1 MQTISLTMLV
11 ALGATLV
18 GCGAKPWVVIE
29 QAQPNPFVGKNR
41 FYVEP
46 MDYEGLRI
54 GSKSEDEYVADKEDD
69 SAASFEEDKEA
80 VAERFHENLVNSA
93 RARGV
98 KVKKRSAKKVAAL
111 SARELLLGRLP
122 QAPAPRPFLLVDDKG
137 AAGAPAAEPPA
148 ETVAEDAPAEP
159 KERKTAADEEFDEG
173 ESEGVAE
180 GPFVIKP
187 NIDFMEPGF
196 YAFVAKRPSTITLN
210 VQISD
215 SSGKLLDEI
224 EITQSW
230 NASVI
235 DAASGTR
242 YRKIADQLGRITGE
256 YLEYR
261 TAPPE
266 E

>member
-1 MQTISLTMLV
+1 MQTFSLTMLV
-11 ALGATLV
+11 ALGAALV

-29 QAQPNPFVGKNR
+29 QAQPNPFIGKSR

-54 GSKSEDEYVADKEDD
+54 GSKSEEEYVSDKKDE

-80 VAERFHENLVNSA
+80 VADRFYENLVQSA
-93 RARGV
+93 RSRGV
-98 KVKKRSAKKVAAL
+98 KVKARSAKKAASL
-111 SARELLLGRLP
+111 SAREMLLGRLP
-122 QAPAPRPFLLVDDKG
+122 QREEARPFLLVQD
-137 AAGAPAAEPPA
+137 AAGAPASEPPPAA
-148 ETVAEDAPAEP
+148 ETDDAPAEP
-159 KERKTAADEEFDEG
+159 KERKTAADDEFDEG
-173 ESEGVAE
+173 EGEGVAE

-196 YAFVAKRPSTITLN
+196 YAFVAKQPSTITLN

-215 SSGKLLDEI
+215 SGGKLLDEI

-230 NASVI
+230 SASMV

-261 TAPPE
+261 TTPPE